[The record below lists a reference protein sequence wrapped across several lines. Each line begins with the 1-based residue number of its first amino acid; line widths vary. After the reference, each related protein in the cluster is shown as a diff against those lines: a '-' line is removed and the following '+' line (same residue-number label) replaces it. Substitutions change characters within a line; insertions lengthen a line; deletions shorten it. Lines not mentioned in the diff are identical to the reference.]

1 MFCSLLICFYFHK
14 KETYPVLEGVHDNV
28 FFSAFHLLY
37 HQFIL
42 IGMTLYFRKYNFPL
56 KTDILMSRFKQYIFF
71 LIFAYCPSGVF
82 LTTTS
87 VLSYFFLLATT
98 SIIFYHIGFSTTS
111 VIFYHFSTISAFP
124 YLYFIKLYFF
134 IFSLQTYYLFT
145 GFSITLEI
153 FYHFSTTSV
162 NPYLYFEW

>member
-87 VLSYFFLLATT
+87 ILSYFFSSCYHLNNILSYRFLYNFSDILSFFNHFSLSLLIFYKIVFFYLLATNLLFIYRFLYNFRDIL
-98 SIIFYHIGFSTTS
+98 SLFYHLS
-111 VIFYHFSTISAFP
+111 
-124 YLYFIKLYFF
+124 
-134 IFSLQTYYLFT
+134 
-145 GFSITLEI
+145 
-153 FYHFSTTSV
+153 
-162 NPYLYFEW
+162 